1 MQRRFDYW
9 QQERKM
15 KNKKDNNETTFTISL
30 DNNKQASLTIPQSA
44 NKEDI
49 RYMQD
54 ALHLI
59 FSKQYKLNN
68 QVFT

>member
-1 MQRRFDYW
+1 MQKHFDYW
-9 QQERKM
+9 QKEKKKM

-30 DNNKQASLTIPQSA
+30 DSNKKASLTIPQSA

-49 RYMQD
+49 CYIQD
-54 ALHLI
+54 VLHLI

-68 QVFT
+68 

>member
-1 MQRRFDYW
+1 
-9 QQERKM
+9 M

-30 DNNKQASLTIPQSA
+30 DSNKKASLTIPQSA

-49 RYMQD
+49 CYIQD
-54 ALHLI
+54 VLHLI

-68 QVFT
+68 